1 MTDNPYA
8 DSAVP
13 PGGATISEAATK
25 ERRETSVTDNPYADS
40 AVPPGGATI
49 REVAPAKINLFL
61 HVGDKR
67 ADGFHPL
74 QSLAVFTDL
83 GDRLAIE
90 QGLGLSLAIDGPFA
104 RGLDS
109 EGDNLVL
116 RAARALDS
124 QGAKLSLTKNLPV
137 ASGIGGGSAD
147 AAAALRGLN
156 QLWGLGKD
164 DAALSDIAAGLG
176 SDIPACVLSQP
187 CFMEGRGE
195 VLRPAECLPTIP
207 MLLVNPGVAVP
218 TKDVFAAL
226 DKRSGVDM
234 ALPRGRFGDTADLL
248 RFLETTRNDLETP
261 ARQIQPVIGDVLSA
275 ITALPGALLVRM
287 SGSGATCFGIFADD
301 DCCRRAADSLKQA
314 HSDWWIAP
322 TFVPEM
328 GIVHE
333 AAGQDIGPTPDGL

>member
-1 MTDNPYA
+1 
-8 DSAVP
+8 
-13 PGGATISEAATK
+13 
-25 ERRETSVTDNPYADS
+25 
-40 AVPPGGATI
+40 
-49 REVAPAKINLFL
+49 LFL

-74 QSLAVFTDL
+74 QSLAVFTAM
-83 GDRLAIE
+83 GDVLSMEPAF
-90 QGLGLSLAIDGPFA
+90 GLSLTIEGPFA
-104 RGLDS
+104 KGLDG

-116 RAARALDS
+116 RAAKSLSEKSALDT
-124 QGAKLSLTKNLPV
+124 QGAKLILTKNLPV

-156 QLWGLGKD
+156 QLWNLD
-164 DAALSDIAAGLG
+164 RSEAVLRDLAAGLG
-176 SDIPACVLSQP
+176 SDIPVCVLSAS

-195 VLRPAECLPTIP
+195 VLRAAQSMPRVP

-226 DKRSGVDM
+226 GERSGVEM
-234 ALPRGRFGDTADLL
+234 ALPRGNFTDTADLL
-248 RFLETTRNDLETP
+248 RFLETTRNDLEEP
-261 ARQIQPVIGDVLSA
+261 ARRIQPVIGDVLQA
-275 ITALPGALLVRM
+275 IAKLPGALMTRM

-301 DCCRRAADSLKQA
+301 DCCRRAAENLKIRQPA
-314 HSDWWIAP
+314 WWIAP

-333 AAGQDIGPTPDGL
+333 AAGQDIGPTAEGL